1 MKNQARHPSKVP
13 SVCCLHGFI
22 KGVRSAHG
30 TRNERHQDKD
40 LGSSLKSP
48 PRLIP
53 NLGRRPNLRSF
64 SQRPVADVPPNRE
77 KEMAPPLDVAPSAS
91 GEYVAM
97 FHGRSTKMAGWWQNR
112 ATAKQRSS
120 NSRRQTRGCTD
131 LCPQCRLQCAT
142 LCQLLLKLM

>member
-53 NLGRRPNLRSF
+53 NLGRCPNLRSF

-97 FHGRSTKMAGWWQNR
+97 FHGVDLRRWPVGGRTGPLL
-112 ATAKQRSS
+112 SS
-120 NSRRQTRGCTD
+120 AAAIPGVRPEAVRTSARNVD
-131 LCPQCRLQCAT
+131 FNV
-142 LCQLLLKLM
+142 QLYVNCFSS